1 MKFHAVIDMDDL
13 EYRKPFFNS
22 LASDDV
28 TIELPQPI
36 INPNVHMTGVQWVNK
51 LKENNLNVEERQYVD
66 HMREIAKKYDAL
78 AIPAGSWD
86 GLSSQNYSEH
96 RNRKAGSNF
105 FLYLPKPETLTSQE
119 MADLTAIHCHKELQH
134 PIVGECHG
142 LQAYHLYHGGKLGV
156 FEAGIILECNED
168 PSLRLNDGKFEHK
181 PNQCAD
187 SVSSPNSSWHQD
199 WNHNTFALCTDGVD
213 YQEVVTSHPLQSTQ
227 LTWSAKPS
235 KVESS
240 GIHVINGLNRWLAS
254 YELEDDFRVTVKK
267 QNIGLSGCYLVL
279 EKDEDYES
287 DGERGKGDYT
297 SKSEKIYHAANWAK
311 MHDTADDMSKEYQS
325 IINTV
330 AMLKGLTFEAVEKN
344 FKETIF
350 NYIAKAYIEKIP
362 GGIISRIA
370 NNKDY
375 LTQYHPSKS
384 AELGCGANELG
395 QRNQLMLGVKPD
407 GNPGCLFY
415 AEDRVMDKKNGLSGD
430 KAYSLV

>member
-1 MKFHAVIDMDDL
+1 MKFHAVIDMNDV

-51 LKENNLNVEERQYVD
+51 LKENNLNAVEQQYVD

-86 GLSSQNYSEH
+86 GLSSKNYSEH
-96 RNRKAGSNF
+96 RNRKAGSDY
-105 FLYLPKPETLTSQE
+105 FLYLPKPETLTAQE

-134 PIVGECHG
+134 PIIGECHG

-181 PNQCAD
+181 PNQCTD
-187 SVSSPNSSWHQD
+187 SVSNPNSSWHQD
-199 WNHNTFALCTDGVD
+199 WNHNTFALSTDGID

-254 YELEDDFRVTVKK
+254 YEIANEYMVTFKK
-267 QNIGLSGCYLVL
+267 QKVGLSGCYLVL
-279 EKDEDYES
+279 EKDESFES
-287 DGERGKGDYT
+287 DGERGEADYT
-297 SKSEKIYHAANWAK
+297 SRSEKIYHAANWAK
-311 MHDTADDMSKEYQS
+311 MYSDVETMLSEYES
-325 IINTV
+325 IIKTV
-330 AMLKGLTFEAVEKN
+330 ALIKGLPLESVKRNFE
-344 FKETIF
+344 ETIF
-350 NYIAKAYIEKIP
+350 SHIAKAYIEKIP
-362 GGIISRIA
+362 GNIISRIG

-384 AELGCGANELG
+384 AELECGANELG
-395 QRNQLMLGVKPD
+395 QRNQLILHLD
-407 GNPGCLFY
+407 ANGNPGCVFFNENILLG
-415 AEDRVMDKKNGLSGD
+415 DKELSGD
-430 KAYSLV
+430 AECNSA